1 MKFNHVTLE
10 KELIDYPRVNID
22 GKRHYQIGH
31 VHYPSITTVL
41 GSTSDKTYLKEWRER
56 IGDEAADRISN
67 NSAKRGT
74 NMHQMC
80 EDYLNNNPLS
90 LKMPD
95 ALEMF
100 YSLKP
105 ILNRINNIHCQ
116 EKALYSHKIKIA
128 GSVDCIGEFDNI
140 LSVIDF
146 KNSRRIKK
154 EEDITLAVNNYV
166 IDLQSN
172 KNDLSVVKSN
182 YEDKKQ
188 SLVTLNKSLSNQTL
202 LVDQATIEKNQLLVE
217 TKNKESNYQKL
228 LEDRQSQRDA
238 LEAELNDIESKL
250 LFVADLNKL
259 PKPGEGVLAYPLEK
273 IRITQYFGNTTFAK
287 RTGSYAGKGHNGIDF
302 AASVGT
308 PVYTAKTGI
317 VLGTGNTDLACKG
330 VSYGKW
336 VLIKHANG
344 LTTLYS
350 HLSLIN
356 VKEGQVVK
364 QGEQIALSGSTGFVT
379 GPHLHFSVFASDS
392 VHITSPI
399 EYKSKVCNTYL
410 IMPVSPFGGYLNPLL
425 YL

>member
-116 EKALYSHKIKIA
+116 EKALYSDKIKIA
-128 GSVDCIGEFDNI
+128 GSVDCIGEFDGI

-146 KNSRRIKK
+146 KNSRRIKT
-154 EEDITLAVNNYV
+154 EENIFDYFL
-166 IDLQSN
+166 
-172 KNDLSVVKSN
+172 
-182 YEDKKQ
+182 
-188 SLVTLNKSLSNQTL
+188 
-202 LVDQATIEKNQLLVE
+202 QATFYALAYQEMTGIKIQQIVIIIAVEDEKPQYFV
-217 TKNKESNYQKL
+217 KQIRPYI
-228 LEDRQSQRDA
+228 
-238 LEAELNDIESKL
+238 AELVNRRKMFDL
-250 LFVADLNKL
+250 L
-259 PKPGEGVLAYPLEK
+259 
-273 IRITQYFGNTTFAK
+273 
-287 RTGSYAGKGHNGIDF
+287 
-302 AASVGT
+302 
-308 PVYTAKTGI
+308 
-317 VLGTGNTDLACKG
+317 
-330 VSYGKW
+330 
-336 VLIKHANG
+336 
-344 LTTLYS
+344 
-350 HLSLIN
+350 
-356 VKEGQVVK
+356 
-364 QGEQIALSGSTGFVT
+364 
-379 GPHLHFSVFASDS
+379 
-392 VHITSPI
+392 
-399 EYKSKVCNTYL
+399 
-410 IMPVSPFGGYLNPLL
+410 
-425 YL
+425 